1 MALPQGFVLEQ
12 PAPSGMTL
20 PPGFELESA
29 PAPAAPTIATGIP
42 GPRRASTQMGE
53 LGRAAAS
60 LADVTVGG
68 VIPAAVQMIG
78 YPVLRAAGRTPEQA
92 SAAARGMVQQ
102 VESPFGKLFGVEQTP
117 EYQAEASRRLMD
129 FISQNFQ
136 KGAAWIAEKT
146 GLPQPDVESYMTSAT
161 LALPK
166 VVSGTARGVRTA
178 AASPLAQDVR
188 AGVQLPF
195 ESALQARRERLSA
208 EAYTRGP
215 QIDAAK
221 EAQRLRIAL
230 NPSDVQPSAGAR
242 LTTAMAGEKG
252 QAAIVE
258 ANRNQVRQ
266 VVLRELGL
274 PDTSQLNTP
283 VAFNQARA
291 QVAQPYNEVRKL
303 PTMTA
308 DDALVERLNSLRA
321 DPNVIGAREY
331 APAIDRIVDQAIEQT
346 RAGLNGEQL
355 LKNVRVLRERARKT
369 YNNKS
374 ATIEALDVADTNLA
388 VANAL
393 ESMIES
399 NIFNPSLLQRF
410 RDARQQMAR
419 SYAYEGATDLNTG
432 LVDVKKIARIT
443 SKDNALTGDIASL
456 GQIAGNFPEVFS
468 TSVSTPWSQASRIAR
483 TGAAGTLGGTAGY
496 LMGGNYLSAALG
508 SVAGAVAGET
518 ASTLAAR
525 RIASP
530 EYQAGL
536 RIRDPRLPVNQLA
549 SEPAPINALA
559 PYVAPQTV
567 LIPGEG
573 AFVTGQ
579 APGLRQTAEGVY
591 VAPAPAPG
599 PQRVPR
605 AQFVGPAP
613 TPPGLPAPSSE
624 ATMATLRAEDV
635 RRAGVSRAIGKE
647 AEARQA
653 AAEAAV
659 RRPAGGEV
667 MLELDPVT
675 GRMREASQ
683 GIKGATPETF
693 QNYGANL
700 ASAVDK
706 VTAGKRFD
714 LTAAEKVAWERTKV
728 DLAEVAPGFKS
739 LSDKALAEKM
749 LDRQWVESAV
759 VKAREKAAAYEQ
771 IAARAKDAQARRDAI
786 ANRERMLDTLDT
798 LEERLRAPRPIEL
811 GGQGPKTR
819 AARRNAL
826 APQPTNAL
834 AP

>member
-1 MALPQGFVLEQ
+1 MPIDVSKVQWDQ
-12 PAPSGMTL
+12 PAP
-20 PPGFELESA
+20 PKIDPNQVQWDQ
-29 PAPAAPTIATGIP
+29 PAPTGIP

-53 LGRAAAS
+53 FGRAAAS

-92 SAAARGMVQQ
+92 STAARGMAQQ

-129 FISQNFQ
+129 FIGQNFQ

-166 VVSGTARGVRTA
+166 VVSGTAQGVRTA

-188 AGVQLPF
+188 AGLQLPF
-195 ESALQARRERLSA
+195 EPALQARRERLSA
-208 EAYTRGP
+208 EAYARGP

-242 LTTAMAGEKG
+242 LTTALAGEKG

-274 PDTSQLNTP
+274 PDTTQLNTP
-283 VAFNQARA
+283 AAFNQARA

-468 TSVSTPWSQASRIAR
+468 TSVSTPWSQPARLAR
-483 TGAAGTLGGTAGY
+483 TGAATTLGGTAGY
-496 LMGGNYLSAALG
+496 LIGDNYLGATLG
-508 SVAGAVAGET
+508 MAAGAVAGEA
-518 ASTLAAR
+518 ASALAAR

-536 RIRDPRLPVNQLA
+536 RIRDPRIPVNELA
-549 SEPAPINALA
+549 PVPPPANALA
-559 PYVAPQTV
+559 PYVAPQSV
-567 LIPGEG
+567 LMPGEG
-573 AFVTGQ
+573 AFVTGAP

-613 TPPGLPAPSSE
+613 TPPGLPAPSAE

-653 AAEAAV
+653 AAEAAA

-675 GRMREASQ
+675 GRLREASQ
-683 GIKGATPETF
+683 GVKGATPETF

-739 LSDKALAEKM
+739 LSDKAIAEKM

-771 IAARAKDAQARRDAI
+771 IAARAKDAQSRRDAI

-798 LEERLRAPRPIEL
+798 LEERLRAPRPVEL

-819 AARRNAL
+819 AAKRNAL
-826 APQPTNAL
+826 TPQSTNAL

>member
-12 PAPSGMTL
+12 SAPSGITL
-20 PPGFELESA
+20 PPGFELEVA
-29 PAPAAPTIATGIP
+29 PAPALTPSEVP
-42 GPRRASTQMGE
+42 GPRRASTQTGA

-60 LADVTVGG
+60 LADITVGG
-68 VIPAAVQMIG
+68 VIPAAVQMVG

-92 SAAARGMVQQ
+92 ATATRQMVQQ

-129 FISQNFQ
+129 FIGQNFQ

-146 GLPQPDVESYMTSAT
+146 GLPQPDVESFMASAT
-161 LALPK
+161 LAAPK
-166 VVSGTARGVRTA
+166 AVTGTAQGVRA
-178 AASPLAQDVR
+178 AAATPLGQDVR
-188 AGVQLPF
+188 AGLQLPF
-195 ESALQARRERLSA
+195 EPALQARRERLSA
-208 EAYTRGP
+208 ESYARGP

-221 EAQRLRIAL
+221 EAQRLGLAL

-242 LTTAMAGEKG
+242 LTTALAGEKG
-252 QAAIVE
+252 QAAIID
-258 ANRNQVRQ
+258 ANRNRVRQ
-266 VVLRELGL
+266 VALRELNL
-274 PDTSQLNTP
+274 PESTQFDSP
-283 VAFNQARA
+283 AAFNQARA

-331 APAIDRIVDQAIEQT
+331 APAIDKIVDQAIEQT
-346 RAGLNGEQL
+346 RGGMTGDQL

-393 ESMIES
+393 ETMIEG
-399 NIFNPSLLQRF
+399 NIFNPKLLSQF

-419 SYAYEGATDLNTG
+419 SYAYEGATDFNTG
-432 LVDVKKIARIT
+432 VVDVKKLARIT
-443 SKDNALTGDIASL
+443 AKDNALTGDIASL

-468 TSVSTPWSQASRIAR
+468 TGVSTPWSQAARIAR

-496 LMGGNYLSAALG
+496 LLGGNYLSAALG
-508 SVAGAVAGET
+508 SVAGATAGEA

-536 RIRDPRLPVNQLA
+536 RVRDYRIPVNELA
-549 SEPAPINALA
+549 PEPAPLNALM

-579 APGLRQTAEGVY
+579 APSLRQTAEGVY

-613 TPPGLPAPSSE
+613 TPPGLPAPSAE
-624 ATMATLRAEDV
+624 ATMATLRAEDA

-675 GRMREASQ
+675 GRLREVSQ

-771 IAARAKDAQARRDAI
+771 IAARAKDAQARRNAI
-786 ANRERMLDTLDT
+786 ANRERMLDTLDA
-798 LEERLRAPRPIEL
+798 LEERLRQPRPIEL

-819 AARRNAL
+819 AAKRNAL
-826 APQPTNAL
+826 APESTNKL

>member
-1 MALPQGFVLEQ
+1 MPIDVSKVQWDQ
-12 PAPSGMTL
+12 PAP
-20 PPGFELESA
+20 PKIDPNQVQWDQ
-29 PAPAAPTIATGIP
+29 PTPTGIP

-53 LGRAAAS
+53 FGRAAAS

-92 SAAARGMVQQ
+92 STAARSMAQQ

-129 FISQNFQ
+129 FIGQNFQ

-166 VVSGTARGVRTA
+166 VVSGTAQGVRTA

-195 ESALQARRERLSA
+195 EPTLQARRERLSA

-230 NPSDVQPSAGAR
+230 NPSDIQPSAGAR
-242 LTTAMAGEKG
+242 LTTALAGEKG
-252 QAAIVE
+252 LAAIVE
-258 ANRNQVRQ
+258 VNRNQVRQ

-274 PDTSQLNTP
+274 PDTTQLNTP
-283 VAFNQARA
+283 AAFNQARA

-399 NIFNPSLLQRF
+399 NIFNPSLLARF

-456 GQIAGNFPEVFS
+456 GQIAGNFPEVFT

-496 LMGGNYLSAALG
+496 LVGGNYLSAALG
-508 SVAGAVAGET
+508 SVAGATAGEM
-518 ASTLAAR
+518 ASNLAAR

-536 RIRDPRLPVNQLA
+536 RIRDSRIPVNELA
-549 SEPAPINALA
+549 PVPPPANALA
-559 PYVAPQTV
+559 PYVAPQSV
-567 LIPGEG
+567 LMPGEG
-573 AFVTGQ
+573 AFVTGAP

-613 TPPGLPAPSSE
+613 TPPGLPAPSAE

-653 AAEAAV
+653 AAEAAA

-675 GRMREASQ
+675 GRLREASQ
-683 GIKGATPETF
+683 GVKGATPETF

-739 LSDKALAEKM
+739 LSDKAIAEKM

-771 IAARAKDAQARRDAI
+771 IAARAKDAQARREAI
-786 ANRERMLDTLDT
+786 ANRERMLDTLDA
-798 LEERLRAPRPIEL
+798 LEERLRQPRPIEL

-819 AARRNAL
+819 AAKRNALSPQSETQNAL
-826 APQPTNAL
+826 AP
-834 AP
+834 

>member
-1 MALPQGFVLEQ
+1 MPIDVSKVQWDQ
-12 PAPSGMTL
+12 PAP
-20 PPGFELESA
+20 PKIDPNQVQWDQ
-29 PAPAAPTIATGIP
+29 PTPTGIP

-53 LGRAAAS
+53 FGRAAAS

-92 SAAARGMVQQ
+92 STAARGMAQQ

-129 FISQNFQ
+129 FIGQNFQ

-166 VVSGTARGVRTA
+166 VVSGTAQGVRTA

-195 ESALQARRERLSA
+195 EPALQARRERLSA
-208 EAYTRGP
+208 EAYARGP

-221 EAQRLRIAL
+221 EAQRLRLAL

-242 LTTAMAGEKG
+242 LTTALAGEKG

-274 PDTSQLNTP
+274 PDTTQLNTP
-283 VAFNQARA
+283 AAFNQARA

-399 NIFNPSLLQRF
+399 NIFNPSLLARF

-496 LMGGNYLSAALG
+496 LVGGNYLSAALG
-508 SVAGAVAGET
+508 SVAGATAGEV
-518 ASTLAAR
+518 ASNLAAR

-536 RIRDPRLPVNQLA
+536 RIRDPRIPVNELA
-549 SEPAPINALA
+549 PVPPPANALA
-559 PYVAPQTV
+559 PYVAPQSV
-567 LIPGEG
+567 LMPGEG
-573 AFVTGQ
+573 AFVTGAP

-613 TPPGLPAPSSE
+613 TPPGLPAPSAE

-653 AAEAAV
+653 AAEAAA

-675 GRMREASQ
+675 GRLREASQ

-739 LSDKALAEKM
+739 LSDKAIAEKM

-786 ANRERMLDTLDT
+786 ANRERMLDTLDA

-819 AARRNAL
+819 AAKRNAL
-826 APQPTNAL
+826 APESESTNAL

>member
-1 MALPQGFVLEQ
+1 MATGYEDLI
-12 PAPSGMTL
+12 PAKAATGYEDLIPT
-20 PPGFELESA
+20 
-29 PAPAAPTIATGIP
+29 AAPTPALVSTGVP
-42 GPRRASTQMGE
+42 GPRRAPSAASA
-53 LGRAAAS
+53 LGRIAAS
-60 LADVTVGG
+60 FGDVTVGG
-68 VIPAAVQMIG
+68 LVPGAVQLLA
-78 YPVLRAAGRTPEQA
+78 YPTLRAAGQTPEQA
-92 SAAARGMVQQ
+92 SAGTRQMVGQ
-102 VESPFGKLFGVEQTP
+102 VDQPFGKLFGVAGTP
-117 EYQAEASRRLMD
+117 EYEGEYARRLMN
-129 FISQNFQ
+129 FIGENVQ
-136 KGAAWIAEKT
+136 KGTKWLAEKT
-146 GLPQPDVESYMTSAT
+146 GLPQSDIDSLVAT
-161 LALPK
+161 ASLAAPQIGKATAKAAAPVLRQVQTGAELALD
-166 VVSGTARGVRTA
+166 
-178 AASPLAQDVR
+178 PL
-188 AGVQLPF
+188 
-195 ESALQARRERLSA
+195 LQPRRERLSA
-208 EAYTRGP
+208 EAYARGP

-283 VAFNQARA
+283 AAFNQARA

-355 LKNVRVLRERARKT
+355 LKNVRVLRERSRKT

-496 LMGGNYLSAALG
+496 LMGGDYLSAALG

-530 EYQAGL
+530 KYQAGL

-549 SEPAPINALA
+549 PEPAPINALT
-559 PYVAPQTV
+559 PYVAPQSV

-579 APGLRQTAEGVY
+579 PAPSLRRTQEGVF
-591 VAPAPAPG
+591 VAPAAAPG
-599 PQRVPR
+599 PQRAPR
-605 AQFVGPAP
+605 ATFVGPQAG
-613 TPPGLPAPSSE
+613 PPQLPAPSAES
-624 ATMATLRAEDV
+624 TMAALRAEDA
-635 RRAGVSRAIGKE
+635 RRAGVSRAVGQE

-653 AAEAAV
+653 AAEAAA

-675 GRMREASQ
+675 GRLREASQ

-693 QNYGANL
+693 RNFGADL
-700 ASAVDK
+700 ESAAQK

-728 DLAEVAPGFKS
+728 DLAEVVPGMKA
-739 LSDKALAEKM
+739 LSDKAVAEKM
-749 LDRQWVESAV
+749 MDRAWVDDAV
-759 VKAREKAAAYEQ
+759 KKARDKAEAFAQ
-771 IAARAKDAQARRDAI
+771 IEARAKDAASKRKAAAD
-786 ANRERMLDTLDT
+786 RERMTDLLES
-798 LEERLRAPRPIEL
+798 LEERFRAPRPEQ
-811 GGQGPKTR
+811 GTGQGPKTR
-819 AARRNAL
+819 AAQRNQLRTAE
-826 APQPTNAL
+826 PTNKL
-834 AP
+834 ILPD